1 MSTFDDD
8 DIEFDFFDEADT
20 EQATQRR
27 RLPRF
32 ERTRPDRSEQPG
44 GGDRPPRP
52 PSPSISGFT
61 PLLRLIGL
69 IALMIF
75 VVVVLVL
82 WVQSCQGASKRSS
95 YQHYMEHLSP
105 IAQGSQRLGQQF
117 TSSIATPGTK
127 SLALAAKIRDFARQ
141 AQSEAADAQDLHPP
155 GPLRSAHQR
164 MVDTLVLRASGLAR
178 FADALEQ
185 TARARDASPAAALLV
200 TQGQLLSASDVDWDF
215 WFHDAAVQTL
225 KSQNV
230 TGVTVPRSR
239 FLTNAE
245 LVGPDSMVRLFQA
258 LHGSGGT
265 GSVSPGKHGNGVAG
279 TKVLPAGTELS
290 TSTPTTIK
298 SSTELAFVVTVEN
311 SGDSQEI
318 NVPVTLTISGGS
330 KPIVKH
336 KTIDLIS
343 PGQQKA
349 VTFEN
354 FADLPFGPQA
364 TVKVQVAPV
373 PGEVFL
379 GNNTAQYPVF
389 FSL

>member
-32 ERTRPDRSEQPG
+32 ERTRPDRGEQPG

-52 PSPSISGFT
+52 PTPAISGFT
-61 PLLRLIGL
+61 PLLRLVGL
-69 IALMIF
+69 VALMIF
-75 VVVVLVL
+75 VVVVLVF
-82 WVQSCQGASKRSS
+82 WVQSCQGASKRAN
-95 YQHYMEHLSP
+95 YQNYMEHLAP

-117 TSSIATPGTK
+117 AASITTPGTK
-127 SLALAAKIRDFARQ
+127 SLALAAKVRDYAGQ
-141 AQSEAADAQDLHPP
+141 AQGQAADARELSPP
-155 GPLRSAHQR
+155 GPLRAAHQR

-185 TARARDASPAAALLV
+185 TARSRDASPAASLLV
-200 TQGQLLSASDVDWDF
+200 SQGQLLSASDVDWDF
-215 WFHDAAVQTL
+215 WFREAAVQTL
-225 KSQNV
+225 KSQDV

-239 FLTNAE
+239 FLSNAE
-245 LVGPDSMVRLFQA
+245 LVGPDTMVRLFQA
-258 LHGSGGT
+258 LHGASG
-265 GSVSPGKHGNGVAG
+265 GSVSPGKHGNGIVV

-290 TSTPTTIK
+290 TSSPTTIK
-298 SSTELAFVVTVEN
+298 SSTELAFQVTVEN

-318 NVPVTLTISGGS
+318 NVPVTLTIQSS
-330 KPIVKH
+330 TPIVKQ

-343 PGQQKA
+343 PGQQKT
-349 VTFEN
+349 VTFDN
-354 FADLPFGPQA
+354 FANLPFGPE
-364 TVKVQVAPV
+364 VKIKVQVAPV
-373 PGEVFL
+373 PGEAFL
-379 GNNTAQYPVF
+379 GNNTSFYPVF